1 MAEIPHVTLEQ
12 WRTLAAVVDA
22 GGYAQAA
29 EQMHKSQSALTYA
42 INKLESQLGV
52 EAFTIQGRKAILT
65 PTGQL
70 LYRRARGLLEEAS
83 SAERAAKTLSA
94 GWEAEITIAVEIL
107 FPTWLLLACLDRFG
121 TESSHT
127 RIEVIESVLGG
138 TDEAL
143 LQGKVDLAIAPRIP
157 PGFLGDPLLRLRA
170 IPVAHPDHPLH
181 QLKRKL
187 TLRDLRAYRH
197 LLVRDS
203 GSKRDARALSL
214 EVEQRW
220 TVSTMATS
228 ILAARLGQGFA
239 WFPEELIRA
248 ELDAGTLKPLPLS
261 EGVER
266 FGELYLILADRDA
279 AGPGT
284 LRLAAIIR
292 EGVASECPKHAS
304 VPQCPERREVPTAA

>member
-1 MAEIPHVTLEQ
+1 MSNVPHVTLEQ

-22 GGYAQAA
+22 GGYARAA

-52 EAFTIQGRKAILT
+52 EAFVIQGRRAVLT

-70 LYRRARGLLEEAS
+70 LYRRARALLDEAAS
-83 SAERAAKTLSA
+83 VEHAAKAMSA

-107 FPTWLLLACLDRFG
+107 FPTWLLLSCLDRLG
-121 TESSHT
+121 TESPHT
-127 RIEVIESVLGG
+127 RVEVIESVLGG
-138 TDEAL
+138 TGEAL
-143 LQGKVDLAIAPRIP
+143 LQRKVDLAIAPQIP
-157 PGFLGDPLLRLRA
+157 PGFLGDPLLRFRA

-181 QLKRKL
+181 RMKRKV

-203 GSKRDARALSL
+203 GSERDARALSL

-228 ILAARLGQGFA
+228 ILAARMGHGFA
-239 WFPEELIRA
+239 WFPEDLIRA

-266 FGELYLILADRDA
+266 FGALYLILADRDA
-279 AGPGT
+279 AGPGA

-292 EGVASECPKHAS
+292 EGVASECTKHAA
-304 VPQCPERREVPTAA
+304 VPQRTKRREASAAA

>member
-1 MAEIPHVTLEQ
+1 MADVPHVTLEQ
-12 WRTLAAVVDA
+12 WRALAAVVDA

-70 LYRRARGLLEEAS
+70 LYRRARALLGEAA
-83 SAERAAKTLSA
+83 SAERAAKALSA

-107 FPTWLLLACLDRFG
+107 FPTWLLLSCLERFG
-121 TESSHT
+121 IESPHT

-138 TDEAL
+138 TGEAL
-143 LQGKVDLAIAPRIP
+143 LQGRVDLAIAPRIP
-157 PGFLGDPLLRLRA
+157 PGFLGDPLLRFRA

-181 QLKRKL
+181 RLKRKL
-187 TLRDLRAYRH
+187 TPRDLRDYRH

-203 GSKRDARALSL
+203 GSKRDARALSM

-228 ILAARLGQGFA
+228 VLAARMGYGFA
-239 WFPEELIRA
+239 WFPEELIRT

-266 FGELYLILADRDA
+266 FGELYLILTDRDA

-292 EGVASECPKHAS
+292 EGVASECTKRAS
-304 VPQCPERREVPTAA
+304 VPQHAKRDPAPAAS